1 MQDIHPLDQQAGPVV
16 GTGGRPLFAASFD
29 EDQIALRQAHADP
42 RSALCT
48 IVGIDGSF
56 SRRLGGQLAI
66 APGGGTFGS
75 LSDGCLE
82 KELAAQALAL
92 KVLGDGPAC
101 LRFGKGSPFI
111 DFRLPCGS
119 GLDILLDPDPDR
131 GAIREAVTRLDARLP
146 ASLPLAT
153 NRNGLL
159 DRRAFI
165 PSLRLIIC
173 GAGPEA
179 QWLARLA
186 ASVGIAAAI
195 AGPETSLH
203 LNQTPDWL
211 ELDRWT
217 AVTLLFHDH
226 EWERAILEWALAS
239 DAFYIGAMGGKK
251 AREGRHAF
259 LSASGAS
266 EARISRVRSPIG
278 LIKQARDA
286 RLLALSVLSEI
297 AQDYEALRPC

>member
-1 MQDIHPLDQQAGPVV
+1 MQKIRHSDQHAAAPANMRA
-16 GTGGRPLFAASFD
+16 RPFFTPSFD
-29 EDQIALRQAHADP
+29 EDQIALRQVRADP

-56 SRRLGGQLAI
+56 SRRLGAQLAI

-82 KELAAQALAL
+82 KELAAQALAR
-92 KVLGDGPAC
+92 KVLGNGPAC

-119 GLDILLDPDPDR
+119 GLDILLDPDPRPD
-131 GAIREAVTRLDARLP
+131 AIREAVGRLDRRLP
-146 ASLPLAT
+146 ASLQLAVH
-153 NRNGLL
+153 RSDLM
-159 DRRAFI
+159 RRRDYI
-165 PSLRLIIC
+165 PSLRLVIC

-179 QWLARLA
+179 EWLATLA
-186 ASVGIAAAI
+186 ASLGVAAVVVGP
-195 AGPETSLH
+195 GKGLH
-203 LNQTPDWL
+203 LHQSPDWL
-211 ELDRWT
+211 QLDEWT

-239 DAFYIGAMGGKK
+239 DAFYVGAMGGKK
-251 AREGRHAF
+251 ARESRHA
-259 LSASGAS
+259 LLAASGVGEDQIA
-266 EARISRVRSPIG
+266 RVRSPIG
-278 LIKQARDA
+278 MIRQTRDA

-297 AQDYEALRPC
+297 ALNYEGLRPC